1 MARALKSGL
10 LSDHYRPGVRLGYKR
25 PVAFDPTRTL
35 GALVLVHNSRI
46 SKRAINTCLIRNICY
61 LANVWIAVHVL

>member
-25 PVAFDPTRTL
+25 PVAFDPNATLTAPNGNRSRCWFLPYQSTRF
-35 GALVLVHNSRI
+35 SR
-46 SKRAINTCLIRNICY
+46 
-61 LANVWIAVHVL
+61 